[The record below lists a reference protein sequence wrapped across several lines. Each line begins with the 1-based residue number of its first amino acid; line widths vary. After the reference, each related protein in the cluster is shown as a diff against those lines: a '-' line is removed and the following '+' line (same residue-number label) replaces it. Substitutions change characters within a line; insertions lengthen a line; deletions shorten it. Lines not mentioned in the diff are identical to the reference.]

1 MIEQVSHGR
10 QRGGPV
16 VEIDGL
22 GGGLD
27 PAYRHSF
34 LGGPLVGVHV
44 LYTWGVACVYAEA
57 PNEH

>member
-27 PAYRHSF
+27 AAYRHSF
-34 LGGPLVGVHV
+34 LEGRLSAYTSYTRGV
-44 LYTWGVACVYAEA
+44 
-57 PNEH
+57 